1 MFRIQRHLA
10 QFILPLA
17 LVGLHGFSSEALAQ
31 KVKET
36 LTYEPPTVTLTPDRT
51 VVDAGDT
58 ALVQLTAQATSQKN
72 NPIRYSWR
80 VTSGRIAG
88 EGAAVA
94 WQLAGVAPGQH
105 RAYLVVDT
113 GTATELCQATAST
126 LVTVKPV
133 APKPTCPT
141 VGITCPQQIKAG
153 QPITFSSTLSGASG
167 NVPSIFNWTVS
178 GGRIISGQGTN
189 TITVDTSGL
198 EGQSLKAG
206 LSMGGYEVDC
216 AASCTIEFPIPLTSR
231 KFDEYPDIARN
242 DEKARLDNFAIEL
255 QNDPTATGYIIIYP
269 ERGAP
274 SATVQ
279 TRSTNII
286 DYLVNTRGQDSRRIV
301 TLVGPQRESLT
312 LELWISPQGALAPKP

>member
-1 MFRIQRHLA
+1 MFRFRRPLT
-10 QFILPLA
+10 QFLLPLA
-17 LVGLHGFSSEALAQ
+17 LVGIHAFSSEALAQ

-51 VVDAGDT
+51 VVDAGD
-58 ALVQLTAQATSQKN
+58 AAPVQLTAQAKSPKN

-80 VTSGRIAG
+80 VTSGRIEG

-105 RAYLVVDT
+105 RAYLVINSGT
-113 GTATELCQATAST
+113 GNELCEATAHT

-153 QPITFSSTLSGASG
+153 QPITFNSSLSGGTG
-167 NVPSIFNWTVS
+167 NVPSIFNWTVT

-189 TITVDTSGL
+189 SITVDTTGL
-198 EGQSLKAG
+198 EGQSIRAS

-216 AASCTIEFPIPLTSR
+216 SASCTIEFPIPLTSR
-231 KFDEYPDIARN
+231 KFDEYPEIARN

-255 QNDPTATGYIIIYP
+255 QNDPTATGYIILYP
-269 ERGAP
+269 ERGGRP
-274 SATVQ
+274 ATVQ
-279 TRSTNII
+279 TRSTGIN
-286 DYLVNTRGQDSRRIV
+286 DYLVNTRGIDARRLV
-301 TLVGPQRESLT
+301 TLVGPPRDALT
-312 LELWISPQGALAPKP
+312 FELWISPQGAIPPKP

>member
-17 LVGLHGFSSEALAQ
+17 LVGLHGFLSEALAQ